1 MKHLLN
7 NISEE
12 EKNSIREQHS
22 GGMKLMNEK
31 FQQMVNKQLGQVDLY
46 ENIKYSK
53 FDADFG
59 LDNGNFNNF
68 LSVASQNK
76 ETPFFFNGYI
86 FKLKNYGENN
96 EEKDIAGDIHNLKW
110 NVYKPLYSKD
120 GYPYISDSESD
131 TYGGVY
137 VVIRK
142 DMNGLNVETYPDNP
156 SWFRI
161 NFEHNKKSAF
171 DSFKNALSTISNKE
185 EVIKLF
191 GNKISER
198 FGELSNSL

>member
-76 ETPFFFNGYI
+76 ETPFVFNGYI
-86 FKLKNYGENN
+86 FKLQNYGENN
-96 EEKDIAGDIHNLKW
+96 EEKDIAGDIHKLKW

-120 GYPYISDSESD
+120 GYPYISKFDK
-131 TYGGVY
+131 GGLTPY
-137 VVIRK
+137 VVIRR
-142 DMNGLNVETYPDNP
+142 DMNGPNVTTYPDNP
-156 SWFRI
+156 SWYRN
-161 NFEHNKKSAF
+161 NFENNKKNAF
-171 DSFKNALSTISNKE
+171 ENFKQALSTISNKE

-191 GNKISER
+191 GNKVSEI